1 MQVSGGRPA
10 SSHVPIVERGMLLVE
25 SAIVY
30 NNLPF
35 FIEAKFNTMI
45 RRIPVA
51 RSLVACGLATLMILA
66 LQSGPVAAAPYDDAS
81 RLFKQGN
88 FSAAMEKIDA
98 AITANPRD
106 ARSRFLKGL
115 ILTEQNKPADA
126 IGVFTSLTEDYPEL
140 PEPYNNLAVLYAS
153 QGQYDKA
160 RKSLEMAIRTHPSYA
175 VAHENLGDVY
185 AKMASEA
192 YDKALQLDRSN
203 AAAQTKLAMIKDLFS
218 SSVVPGKAGG
228 EQVET
233 PEPAPASAAKPSP
246 QEAKGT
252 VTKPAPVP
260 AAPAPGKADSDAVIA
275 AVEGWAKAWSAKDA
289 NGYLSYYAPNFKVPG
304 GEARSAWEATRRER
318 ITKPKKIEVVVGSP
332 KVSFDA
338 SGRAV
343 VKFRQGY
350 KSDTLDTSGAKTL
363 TLVRNND
370 RWQILQEKM
379 N

>member
-1 MQVSGGRPA
+1 MQVSFGRPA
-10 SSHVPIVERGMLLVE
+10 SSHVPIVERGALLVE

-115 ILTEQNKPADA
+115 ILTEQNKPAEA

-218 SSVVPGKAGG
+218 SSVVPGKASVV
-228 EQVET
+228 QAET
-233 PEPAPASAAKPSP
+233 PEPAAARPSS

-252 VTKPAPVP
+252 ATKPAAPVP
-260 AAPAPGKADSDAVIA
+260 ATPAPARADSDAVIA
-275 AVEGWAKAWSAKDA
+275 AVAGWAKTWSAKDA
-289 NGYLSYYAPNFKVPG
+289 DGYLSYYAPNFQVPG
-304 GEARSAWEATRRER
+304 GEARPAWEATRRDR
-318 ITKPKKIEVVVGSP
+318 ITKPKKIEVTVGSP

-338 SGRAV
+338 SGRAT

-363 TLVRNND
+363 TLIKNND